1 MNQTKRALVLSGGGA
16 RGAYQAGVFRCLE
29 EKKWKP
35 DIICGTSV
43 GAINA
48 CAIGSG
54 LLSHELINLWLD
66 LDKKK
71 VMRYSIKNA
80 LRELFRSEYAPL
92 ADTEP
97 LSRLIRKKLNFN
109 NLNESEIKVVI
120 SAVNILTS
128 ELRFFENPNIHIEHI
143 LASSAIPLFF
153 PWQMIDGAPY
163 WDGGVMANTP
173 ILPAITRGAEE
184 ILVILLSPVGG
195 NVLMQ
200 APHNKAEALER
211 LYELYL
217 LGSYKNV
224 EQGIEF
230 QKELTRPKTPI
241 ESLLGYF
248 TNEFKNVNIRVI
260 APKEMLGLG
269 SFLNF
274 SRDQAETLIER
285 GYKDA
290 LDHFSQTS

>member
-1 MNQTKRALVLSGGGA
+1 MGKKALVLSGGGA
-16 RGAYQAGVFRCLE
+16 RGAYQAGVYRCLE
-29 EKKWKP
+29 EMKWSP

-48 CAIGSG
+48 CAMGSG
-54 LLSHELINLWLD
+54 LNSQELINLWLD
-66 LDKKK
+66 LDEKK
-71 VMRYSIKNA
+71 VMKYSFKNTI
-80 LRELFRSEYAPL
+80 RELFRKAYAPL
-92 ADTEP
+92 ADTAP
-97 LSRLIRKKLNFN
+97 LHHLIREKLNFKT
-109 NLNESEIKVVI
+109 LNESQVKVVI

-128 ELRFFENPNIHIEHI
+128 ELRFFENPDLKIEHI

-153 PWQMIDGAPY
+153 PWQMIEGAPY

-184 ILVILLSPVGG
+184 ILVILLSPVGAD
-195 NVLMQ
+195 VMMQ
-200 APHNKAEALER
+200 PPTNKTEALER

-217 LGSYKNV
+217 LGSYKNI

-230 QKELTRPKTPI
+230 QKEMSRPKSPI
-241 ESLLGYF
+241 EHFLGYF
-248 TNEFKNVNIRVI
+248 TQQFQNVNIRVI

-274 SRDQAETLIER
+274 TREQAETLIVR

-290 LDHFSQTS
+290 LIHFQE

>member
-1 MNQTKRALVLSGGGA
+1 MGKKALILSGGGA

-29 EKKWKP
+29 ELKWKP

-54 LLSHELINLWLD
+54 MNSQELINLWLD
-66 LDKKK
+66 LDQKK
-71 VMRYSIKNA
+71 VMRFSFKHTIK
-80 LRELFRSEYAPL
+80 ELFKRTYAPL
-92 ADTEP
+92 ADTQP
-97 LSRLIRKKLNFN
+97 LHNHIKKQLNFK
-109 NLNESEIKVVI
+109 NLNESQTKVVI
-120 SAVNILTS
+120 SAVNILTA
-128 ELRFFENPNIHIEHI
+128 ELRFFENPDIKIEHI

-153 PWQMIDGAPY
+153 PWQIIEGQPY

-173 ILPAITRGAEE
+173 ILPAIMRGAEE
-184 ILVILLSPVGG
+184 ILVILLSPVGAE
-195 NVLMQ
+195 VKMD
-200 APHNKAEALER
+200 APRNKSEALER

-217 LGSYKNV
+217 LGSYKNI

-230 QKELTRPKTPI
+230 QKEMSRPKSPI
-241 ESLLGYF
+241 EFFLKSFQLQF
-248 TNEFKNVNIRVI
+248 QNVNIRVI
-260 APKEMLGLG
+260 APKEFLGLG

-274 SRDQAETLIER
+274 TKEQAKTLIGQ

-290 LDHFSQTS
+290 LQHFQG

>member
-1 MNQTKRALVLSGGGA
+1 MGKKALVLSGGGA

-29 EKKWKP
+29 ERGWSP

-48 CAIGSG
+48 SAIGSG
-54 LLSHELINLWLD
+54 LTSQELINLWLD
-66 LDKKK
+66 LDQNK
-71 VMRYSIKNA
+71 VMRYSFKNTI
-80 LRELFRSEYAPL
+80 REIFRKAYAPL
-92 ADTEP
+92 ADTQP
-97 LSRLIRKKLNFN
+97 LHNLIREKLNFKH
-109 NLNESEIKVVI
+109 LNESQIKVVI
-120 SAVNILTS
+120 SAVNILTA
-128 ELRFFENPNIHIEHI
+128 ELRFFENPHLKIEHI

-153 PWQMIDGAPY
+153 PWQMIEGEPY

-184 ILVILLSPVGG
+184 ILVILLSPVGTD
-195 NVLMQ
+195 VMMQ
-200 APHNKAEALER
+200 APSNKAEALER

-217 LGSYKNV
+217 LGSYKNI

-230 QKELTRPKTPI
+230 QKELNKPKSPI
-241 ESLLGYF
+241 EYFLGYF
-248 TNEFKNVNIRVI
+248 KNQFQNVNIRVI

-274 SRDQAETLIER
+274 TKEQAETLILR
-285 GYKDA
+285 GYRDA
-290 LDHFSQTS
+290 VEHFQE

>member
-1 MNQTKRALVLSGGGA
+1 MGKKALVLSGGGA

-29 EKKWKP
+29 EQKWIP

-54 LLSHELINLWLD
+54 LNSQELINLWLD
-66 LDKKK
+66 LDQKK
-71 VMRYSIKNA
+71 VMRYSFKDTI
-80 LRELFRSEYAPL
+80 RGIFRKAYGPLVDTAPL
-92 ADTEP
+92 
-97 LSRLIRKKLNFN
+97 RHLIQQKLNFK
-109 NLNESEIKVVI
+109 NLNEGETKVVI
-120 SAVNILTS
+120 SAINILTA
-128 ELRFFENPNIHIEHI
+128 ELRFFENPDIRVEHI
-143 LASSAIPLFF
+143 LASSAIPMFF
-153 PWQMIDGAPY
+153 PWQMIEGEPY

-184 ILVILLSPVGG
+184 ILVILLSPVGAD
-195 NVLMQ
+195 VMMQ
-200 APHNKAEALER
+200 APHNKSEALER

-217 LGSYKNV
+217 LGSYKNI
-224 EQGIEF
+224 EHGIEF
-230 QKELTRPKTPI
+230 QKELSRPKSTI
-241 ESLLGYF
+241 EQLVGYF
-248 TNEFKNVNIRVI
+248 KNQFQNVNIRVI

-274 SRDQAETLIER
+274 TREQAEKLIAR

-290 LDHFSQTS
+290 VSHFQE